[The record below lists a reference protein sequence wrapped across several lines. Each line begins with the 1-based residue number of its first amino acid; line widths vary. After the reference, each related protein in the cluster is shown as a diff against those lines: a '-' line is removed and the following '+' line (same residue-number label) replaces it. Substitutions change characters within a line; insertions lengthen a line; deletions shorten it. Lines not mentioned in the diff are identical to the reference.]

1 MNIPVRFVIIVKWNK
16 IRFPSF
22 LVYTIINWTMLSSRS
37 VKHLHIKTGFCSV
50 LYVCLYVQCESHIVY
65 FQYFFI
71 LVFLHH
77 FVELGGGVD
86 DVSGWCRDGAYVELG
101 FQWRWWLTDMTVFL
115 IVCSSDSW
123 FHSLFGSCLRFIM
136 IITFCIHHL
145 DASRSVR
152 FGWLQDRSG
161 NHHSDSIGE
170 NYFMCR

>member
-86 DVSGWCRDGAYVELG
+86 DASGWCRDGAYVELG

-123 FHSLFGSCLRFIM
+123 FSFFVWIVSSFHYDNYVLHSPPWCFEISQIWV
-136 IITFCIHHL
+136 IT
-145 DASRSVR
+145 
-152 FGWLQDRSG
+152 G
-161 NHHSDSIGE
+161 
-170 NYFMCR
+170 